1 MSFWKIGM
9 DNFLLGVSIF
19 LSLLAVLSLYRAVF
33 GPTDIDRIIGVGA
46 VGTKTLVILIL
57 MGFIYNRVD
66 MFVDIALLYA
76 IINFIGGL
84 VFARFFMRKGVL

>member
-1 MSFWKIGM
+1 MG
-9 DNFLLGVSIF
+9 NFLLGVSIF
-19 LSLLAVLSLYRAVF
+19 LSVLAILSLYRAIF

-46 VGTKTLVILIL
+46 VGTKTLIILIL
-57 MGFIYNRVD
+57 MGFIYKRVD

-84 VFARFFMRKGVL
+84 IFARYFVRKGVL

>member
-1 MSFWKIGM
+1 M

-19 LSLLAVLSLYRAVF
+19 LSVLAILSLYRAIF
-33 GPTDIDRIIGVGA
+33 GPTDMDRIIGVGA

-57 MGFIYNRVD
+57 MGFIYKRVD
-66 MFVDIALLYA
+66 MFIDIALLYA

-84 VFARFFMRKGVL
+84 LFARFFMRKGVL